1 MNNIVDIT
9 VEVSD
14 PTTIISNFNLG
25 LIIGTSTAI
34 STQTRYK
41 EYQYTTWQT
50 QMITDGFQ
58 ATDDEYLAVQ
68 NYFAQNPVSGS
79 VLVGVQ

>member
-1 MNNIVDIT
+1 MSISTNNIVDIT
-9 VEVSD
+9 VEVSN

-41 EYQYTTWQT
+41 EYQY
-50 QMITDGFQ
+50 
-58 ATDDEYLAVQ
+58 
-68 NYFAQNPVSGS
+68 N
-79 VLVGVQ
+79 

>member
-25 LIIGTSTAI
+25 LIIGT
-34 STQTRYK
+34 QH
-41 EYQYTTWQT
+41 
-50 QMITDGFQ
+50 
-58 ATDDEYLAVQ
+58 
-68 NYFAQNPVSGS
+68 
-79 VLVGVQ
+79 